1 MKKRKIPLQLC
12 WAPNLQRE
20 VRVTTVG
27 SAREISRMSKDI
39 PIILMSGDADPV
51 GGWGVQVAKVYSLLV
66 KAGCRDVAYKFYPG
80 ARHEILNETN
90 RAEVYKDILDW
101 LCAKIA

>member
-1 MKKRKIPLQLC
+1 
-12 WAPNLQRE
+12 
-20 VRVTTVG
+20 
-27 SAREISRMSKDI
+27 MSKDI

-66 KAGCRDVAYKFYPG
+66 RAGCRDVAYKFYPG

-90 RAEVYKDILDW
+90 KAEVYKDILDW